1 MEANKTTFYAAS
13 NDTAA
18 AKTASLLLI
27 DARRSPMMVSL
38 TGNMTLGRE
47 RPGATAQLR
56 VVSEIASTRH
66 GEFYF
71 DEATDSFYYVNYS
84 ATNGT
89 YINGKQLISANGQNP
104 EAYRLADGDVL
115 RIDRKTLNEPH
126 PQAVLMVFSRSFKAD
141 ERWQSVNLNAA
152 ARITIGRAKSNV
164 IRIKDMTASREHA
177 MISLTEQGLA
187 VYDMKSQ
194 NGVYVNAQKINGSA
208 LLYNHDVIRVASTTL
223 IVLDNIILY
232 NNPGE
237 SAGALS
243 VNIRSV
249 TVDNGKRA
257 LLRDVNFTVDNN
269 DFVLILGGSGAGK
282 TTLINAILG
291 KMDSDSDILLDGQ
304 DLKAD
309 PSYMHAMIGLV
320 PQFIDLRLEDKVYN
334 TLRDLA
340 DIKLDSRYYDKQEKD
355 QRVYDVMEK
364 VGITALKDHY
374 LKQLSGGQKK
384 KTSVAAQL
392 IGFQRVFICDEPDSG
407 LDAASREQQMSIF
420 KGITEHIGEMAN
432 SSKIVMVIS
441 HEPDDAINPET
452 HQTLFT
458 KVLVIAKSTKDGSGH
473 LAFFGT
479 PQAALKY
486 FNVTRLQDIMKEIN
500 PQHEGG
506 KGLSDYYIERQ
517 YAEGGHHV
525 Q

>member
-1 MEANKTTFYAAS
+1 MEENRTGFYQ
-13 NDTAA
+13 AA
-18 AKTASLLLI
+18 AESTAPRTASLLLI
-27 DARRSPMMVSL
+27 DARRSPMMVTLS
-38 TGNMTLGRE
+38 GNMTVGRE
-47 RPGATAQLR
+47 RPGATAALR

-66 GEFYF
+66 GEFFY
-71 DEATDSFYYVNYS
+71 EESTDSFYYINYS
-84 ATNGT
+84 ETNGT
-89 YINGKQLISANGQNP
+89 YINGRQYLSQGGRHP
-104 EAYRLADGDVL
+104 EPYRLSDGDVL

-126 PQAVLMVFSRSFKAD
+126 PQAVLMVFSRSFTAD
-141 ERWQSVNLNAA
+141 ERWQSVSLNTSASL
-152 ARITIGRAKSNV
+152 TIGRGRNNM

-177 MISLTEQGLA
+177 VIVPTEAGLA
-187 VYDMKSQ
+187 VYDKNSQ
-194 NGVYVNAQKINGSA
+194 NGVYVNAQRINGSA
-208 LLYNHDVIRVASTTL
+208 LLFNHDVIRVAATTM
-223 IVLDNIILY
+223 IVLDNTILY

-243 VNIRSV
+243 VNIRKV
-249 TVDNGKRA
+249 TVGGGRV

-291 KMDSDSDILLDGQ
+291 KIDSDSDILLDGQ
-304 DLKAD
+304 NLKAD

-334 TLRDLA
+334 TLRDLV
-340 DIKLDSRYYDKQEKD
+340 DIKLDSRYYDKQEKE

-374 LKQLSGGQKK
+374 IKQLSGGQKK

-432 SSKIVMVIS
+432 SSRIVMVIS

-458 KVLVIAKSTKDGSGH
+458 KVLVIAKSTQDGSGH

-486 FNVTRLQDIMKEIN
+486 FNCTRLQDIMKEIN

-506 KGLSDYYIERQ
+506 KGLADYYIERQ
-517 YAEGGHHV
+517 YREGGHHV

>member
-1 MEANKTTFYAAS
+1 MEENKMGNTIPAAPQK
-13 NDTAA
+13 A

-27 DARRSPMMVSL
+27 DARRSPMML
-38 TGNMTLGRE
+38 TLSGNMVIGRD
-47 RPGATAQLR
+47 RPGSPAQLR
-56 VVSEIASTRH
+56 VVSEITSSRQ
-66 GEFYF
+66 GEFFY
-71 DEATDSFYYVNYS
+71 EEETDSFYYVNYS
-84 ATNGT
+84 EVNGT
-89 YINGKQLISANGQNP
+89 FINSKLYISKDGRNP

-115 RIDRKTLNEPH
+115 RVDRKTLNEPH
-126 PQAVLMVFSRSFKAD
+126 PQAVLMVFSRNFSAD
-141 ERWQSVNLNAA
+141 ERWQAADLNASSQ
-152 ARITIGRAKSNV
+152 ITVGRAKNNV
-164 IRIKDMTASREHA
+164 IQIRDMTASREHA
-177 MISLTEQGLA
+177 VIARTEAGLA
-187 VYDMKSQ
+187 VYDKNSQ

-208 LLYNHDVIRVASTTL
+208 MLYNHDVIRIAGTTL
-223 IVLDNIILY
+223 IVLDNLILY

-237 SAGALS
+237 SAGALA

-249 TVDNGKRA
+249 TVDGGRRA

-291 KMDSDSDILLDGQ
+291 KINSDSDILLDGQ
-304 DLKAD
+304 DLKQD
-309 PSYMHAMIGLV
+309 PNYMHAMIGLV
-320 PQFIDLRLEDKVYN
+320 PQFIDLRLDDKVFN

-441 HEPDDAINPET
+441 HEPDDAINPDT

-486 FNVTRLQDIMKEIN
+486 FNVPRLQDIMKEIN

-506 KGLSDYYIERQ
+506 KGLADYYIERQ
-517 YAEGGHHV
+517 YQEGGHHV